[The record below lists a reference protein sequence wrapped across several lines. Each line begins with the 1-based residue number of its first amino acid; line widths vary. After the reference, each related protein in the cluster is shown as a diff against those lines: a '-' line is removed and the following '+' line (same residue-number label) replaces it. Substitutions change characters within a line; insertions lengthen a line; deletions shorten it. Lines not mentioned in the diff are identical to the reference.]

1 MTDPIELGASA
12 LTTVSIVLAARNSV
26 HTWWTGIVGC
36 LLFAVTFF
44 QVALYA
50 DVTLQGFFLVTSV
63 MGWWHWVHG
72 QSGHSGLSGQNGGE
86 RPISRTTR
94 SEWAVAVLMAVA
106 VTGGYGLLLSRLTD
120 AYAPF
125 LDSAVLALSV
135 VAQIFLLRRRLENWP
150 VWVVVNTLSVPLY
163 ASRGLWLTAGLYAA
177 YWINAWFGWWKW
189 HRLYRAQTG
198 SVPASQGPV
207 SEVPSS

>member
-1 MTDPIELGASA
+1 MTDPIELSASA
-12 LTTVSIVLAARNSV
+12 FTTVSILLAARNSV

-36 LLFAVTFF
+36 VLFAVTFF

-63 MGWWHWVHG
+63 LGWWHWQRG
-72 QSGHSGLSGQNGGE
+72 QGGASK
-86 RPISRTTR
+86 PISRTTR
-94 SEWAVAVLMAVA
+94 REWTVAVLMSVA
-106 VTGGYGLLLSRLTD
+106 VTGGYGWLLSRLTD

-163 ASRGLWLTAGLYAA
+163 ASRGLWLTSLLYAA
-177 YWINAWFGWWKW
+177 YWINAWYGWWTW
-189 HRLYRAQTG
+189 RRVYRAQTRAAEAAPG
-198 SVPASQGPV
+198 GMRATMASVPAGPLA
-207 SEVPSS
+207 